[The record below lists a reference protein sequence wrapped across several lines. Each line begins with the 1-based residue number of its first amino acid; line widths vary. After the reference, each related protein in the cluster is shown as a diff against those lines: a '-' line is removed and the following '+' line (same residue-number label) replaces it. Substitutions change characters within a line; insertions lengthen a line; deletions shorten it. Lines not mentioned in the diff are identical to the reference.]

1 MKRFARGDTVI
12 EVMFSFTVLSMLV
25 VGTYVLMNRGM
36 QVAQRSLEITLV
48 RQQIDSQISMIRYIQ
63 AHHTDAW
70 QQIRSRYV
78 IQSASHGPHIN
89 VTDFV
94 EKNNNRC
101 PTLENNGLTNS
112 SKAFFLAQNPA
123 RNDVRVVDVTTSAAY
138 TEPAVF
144 ARVDLS
150 NANAPRAH
158 GLFIQVVRSEARK
171 PGEETGNAY
180 DVYVNACWDSV
191 GTSVPTTI
199 GTITRIYDGK
209 N

>member
-25 VGTYVLMNRGM
+25 VGTYVLMNRGI

-123 RNDVRVVDVTTSAAY
+123 RND
-138 TEPAVF
+138 
-144 ARVDLS
+144 
-150 NANAPRAH
+150 ANAPRAQ